1 MSSNYK
7 VKFTLIADKDI
18 DNIFLYI
25 FNELKAPMAAENLL
39 NEIEQ
44 KIKKIADMPYS
55 CPLVDDKFL
64 REKGYR
70 KLVVKNYI
78 ALYVVSDDEKLVK
91 IMRVIYGAS
100 DYEQN
105 I

>member
-7 VKFTLIADKDI
+7 VKFTLLADKDI
-18 DNIFLYI
+18 DNIFLYV
-25 FNELKAPMAAENLL
+25 FDELKAPMAAENLI
-39 NEIEQ
+39 NEIEK
-44 KIKKIADMPYS
+44 KIKKLADMPYS

-64 REKGYR
+64 KAKGYR
-70 KLVVKNYI
+70 KLVIKNYI
-78 ALYVVSDDEKLVK
+78 TLYVVSDDEKLVR
-91 IMRVIYGAS
+91 IMRVIYGAC